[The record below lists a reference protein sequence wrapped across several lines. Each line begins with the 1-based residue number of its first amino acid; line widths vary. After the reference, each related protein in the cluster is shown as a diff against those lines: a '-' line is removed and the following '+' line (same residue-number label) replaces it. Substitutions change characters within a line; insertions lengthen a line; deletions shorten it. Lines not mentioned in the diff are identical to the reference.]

1 MPPLAYRFR
10 FSHLAHQTRRL
21 SRIGMS
27 RNTLRL
33 SEAVRG
39 DGKEGGGTMPHDKTA
54 QTAPA
59 AKGAA
64 KLKMSNTK
72 FKVLLIIPMVIVA
85 LVAILATMAGVTLGS
100 TLDTFLGKGETY
112 VETPNDKTAWDSS
125 YYNVQVTEGEE

>member
-1 MPPLAYRFR
+1 
-10 FSHLAHQTRRL
+10 
-21 SRIGMS
+21 
-27 RNTLRL
+27 
-33 SEAVRG
+33 
-39 DGKEGGGTMPHDKTA
+39 MPHDKTA

-125 YYNVQVTEGEE
+125 YYNVQVTEGEEYPCERQRSPGGSFLVPPVELPPVPWPPRPLAAALAQPPI

>member
-1 MPPLAYRFR
+1 
-10 FSHLAHQTRRL
+10 
-21 SRIGMS
+21 
-27 RNTLRL
+27 
-33 SEAVRG
+33 
-39 DGKEGGGTMPHDKTA
+39 MPHDKTA

-100 TLDTFLGKGETY
+100 TLYTFLGKGETY